1 MSEPIKTDS
10 KFLFAWLHVFNS
22 LLSYLVLFCFVLPC
36 LMECVR
42 WVLES
47 YRFVFVPTHK
57 AHKAG
62 V

>member
-22 LLSYLVLFCFVLPC
+22 LLSYLVLPC